1 MNYFDKTNE
10 TMRPFAEYGDS
21 YVLYN
26 IDTKNRIAG
35 IEIYFDVETET
46 IREAGKLIHTAL
58 RTAFEE
64 YNLNKVYVNV
74 IRDNYLM
81 YTILDK
87 YNFITEAI
95 HRNQYFAGTAHDVIY
110 MTVLKCEWQLGGI
123 KYNYKYDTYAIK
135 VKKDAYVDENE
146 AISQLKYR

>member
-10 TMRPFAEYGDS
+10 AMQPFVEYGDR

-35 IEIYFDVETET
+35 IEIYFDVEAET
-46 IREAGKLIHTAL
+46 IREAGELIYAVL
-58 RTAFEE
+58 RIVFEE
-64 YNLNKVYVNV
+64 HNLNKVYVNV
-74 IRDNYLM
+74 IRDNYFM

-110 MTVLKCEWQLGGI
+110 MTVLKHEWQLGGI
-123 KYNYKYDTYAIK
+123 KYNYKYEEYAVK
-135 VKKDAYVDENE
+135 VEKK
-146 AISQLKYR
+146 